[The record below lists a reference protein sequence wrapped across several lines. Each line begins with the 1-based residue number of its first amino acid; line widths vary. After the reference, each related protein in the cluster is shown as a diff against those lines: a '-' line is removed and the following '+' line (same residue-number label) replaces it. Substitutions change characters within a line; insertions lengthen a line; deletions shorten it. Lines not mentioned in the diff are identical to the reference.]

1 MNGISPDLEFD
12 GERFIPNQ
20 AHGDI
25 ELEHFHRYLLACELA
40 TQKIVLDIA
49 CGAGY
54 GSAMLA
60 RQAAYVIGVDISENA
75 VAHARSKYQ
84 VANLDFRQGSCSAI
98 PLPDASVDLVV
109 SFETIEHHSDH
120 EEMMLEIKRVLRPGG
135 VLIIS
140 SPDKLEYSDKPGYSN
155 EFHVKELYRE
165 ELDSLLSRY
174 FKNLDWYGQRVA
186 FGSVVLRE
194 NSSGPVK
201 SYALNG
207 QSEESHHG
215 VPNAVYLIVVASD
228 VNLPFISSGILDLPV
243 MESSAVL
250 VLRQHT
256 ERLEGAVAGLKDTV
270 NSLVFDRDGHK
281 AAVTELQR
289 QITYLNELRCEEA
302 GRLNEII
309 AERDSLRQHTE
320 RLEGA
325 VAGLK
330 DTVNSLVF
338 DRDGHKAAVTELQRQ
353 ITYLNEL
360 RCEEAG
366 RLNEIIAERDSARM
380 ELTSV
385 YMSRSWYLTAPLRGF
400 VRVFLRVHDRRVN
413 SESRVVGQLS
423 GSTSIAVSDA
433 LETSVEA
440 GVKRR
445 ILLVSYYCPTR
456 THAGGLRILDIYML
470 IKQHYPDVQL
480 DLFTYHRPSVDG
492 SIADVY
498 QVFDNVYL
506 SPIEGLSLSVLRKL
520 AQGIELRYEV
530 VDLQFH
536 RTAYYLDEFKE
547 IALRILFTPME
558 SQAKALYLE
567 ILNLIKAGAG
577 AGLKRFTAQFKL
589 AYEEIIFSRKVD
601 EVVCVSRTDAAFI
614 RAVGGGQH
622 VRGIET
628 GISSLEFADALNDS
642 FLQVPACKR
651 PKVVIYIAYF
661 GSETNVNALRWYLQ
675 SVHPLIIES
684 VPDYKFVVVG
694 RGDLS
699 SFESYKGS
707 QVELVG
713 EVPALAPYIN
723 SAKLGIAP
731 ALSGSGFRGKVNQY
745 AVLGIPAV
753 VSLIALKG
761 LAYRDGESV
770 FVADS
775 SQDFANRC
783 IRLLT
788 DNELNDQMAKKARQ
802 LCLDNYTWASKWP
815 RIESIYG
822 LKKSVTC

>member
-1 MNGISPDLEFD
+1 MVSDSEVIFKMNGISPDLEFD

-250 VLRQHT
+250 V
-256 ERLEGAVAGLKDTV
+256 
-270 NSLVFDRDGHK
+270 
-281 AAVTELQR
+281 
-289 QITYLNELRCEEA
+289 
-302 GRLNEII
+302 
-309 AERDSLRQHTE
+309 LRQHTE